1 MSVKK
6 QGFLTSKEGAARLSI
21 VAISLLIVMKLITS
35 FITGS
40 IGIRADA
47 IHSTIDLFGAVI
59 GLIGIRISARPPD
72 EEHAF
77 GHGKAENIAGV
88 LIATLIFMAAGVIIY
103 EAIGRLASG
112 EPLEMVALGIYV
124 TVAAIAIN
132 LLVSW
137 HVFRV
142 AKANHSPALEA
153 TARDLM
159 ADVFSSAAVLVGLIL
174 VGITGQSILDSIVAL
189 LVAALIARAA
199 YITMRRSFG
208 ELMDS
213 RLPQE
218 EEEAIKSC
226 IMSHEQVANL
236 HALRTRRSGNQRYI
250 DLHLQVSKNASVEEA
265 HQLCDHLEQDIEK
278 KLKFSNVTIHIEP
291 CSGECEECP
300 ACCEEKA
307 KNLPNCN
314 LSQHSRHKLLASSYI

>member
-1 MSVKK
+1 MKAKK

-21 VAISLLIVMKLITS
+21 VAIGSLIVMKLITS
-35 FITGS
+35 FATGS

-47 IHSTIDLFGAVI
+47 IHSTIDLFGAII

-88 LIATLIFMAAGVIIY
+88 LIASLIFIAAGVIVY
-103 EAIGRLASG
+103 EAIGRLISG
-112 EPLEMVALGIYV
+112 EPLKMVALGIYV
-124 TVAAIAIN
+124 TAAAIAIN

-142 AKANHSPALEA
+142 AKAHRSLALEA

-159 ADVFSSAAVLVGLIL
+159 ADVFSSVAVLIGLIL
-174 VGITGQSILDSIVAL
+174 VGITGQSVLDAIVAL

-199 YITMRRSFG
+199 YITMKRSFG
-208 ELMDS
+208 ELMDA

-226 IMSHEQVANL
+226 ILEHEQVADL
-236 HALRTRRSGNQRYI
+236 HSLRTRRSGNQRYI
-250 DLHLQVSKNASVEEA
+250 DLHLRVSKNASVEEA
-265 HQLCDHLEQDIEK
+265 HQLCDHLEQDIEN
-278 KLKFSNVTIHIEP
+278 KLKFSNVTIHVEP
-291 CSGECEECP
+291 CSGECAECP
-300 ACCEEKA
+300 ASCDE
-307 KNLPNCN
+307 
-314 LSQHSRHKLLASSYI
+314 RG